1 MNSSSLTLSMES
13 MVPYP
18 QFYRLYGI
26 RRAVQLVGPIMSPI
40 SKLELPRDSILHF
53 VPMDESELGLPQ
65 DDMILHQVP
74 RTVFVNH
81 NVELKDSNGQPRST
95 QLSPSKLISD
105 YHRKYRM
112 MRRLNNYETAT
123 RDARSL
129 VVENYGLL
137 PHLFRYQTS
146 FFRGYYKWWNIHAT
160 MFARIKELASTSQRE
175 QYLVCKLPVQL
186 PSLSRLA
193 RAEASMTRSSLVAFK
208 EPEALFILELWR
220 WLGEKR
226 NDSVLAKAGADAM
239 KQLNL
244 IWEESGTWCVLNMGL
259 LESWRRPTSP
269 AEGKEQLGQ
278 IPANQLQK
286 RFLRMLMYLYEA
298 RTVAAPEGEHAQ
310 VEVPSTQQV
319 KPAPLK
325 ITLPSE
331 DGKVNSMRIRAN
343 MDIDHLPDDKVEENH
358 DNQTVIDDAI
368 TRDLEA
374 LTHLEEQYDDGEL
387 GMQVEE
393 PSHTSAGTSFP
404 VYHEEPRS
412 LEDGVMVQADAL
424 ADQGLLSGAEYR
436 RLKAMSTAY
445 QNIKD
450 PYGRGGTLAGQSGAI
465 SPKTLQLENKP
476 QIPDKATVIDK
487 SMLKSSLFEFD
498 SRYIK
503 DVMKIDVLNSVLG
516 MQQAG
521 VAITDYEI
529 TKVDDAMTSS
539 EIHSVQLTPVNGR
552 PSTIRFTLPQVQS
565 DGTFRSNGVRY
576 RMRKQRGDLPI
587 RKLSPTRVALTSY
600 YAKLFVSRSEKQV
613 HNYAGWLTNQIATIG
628 MDNADERVSQLML
641 SDVFDSTNHT
651 PRMYSI
657 LAQRFRSFN
666 VGEYSF
672 FFDYAAREAY
682 FGKEVVDQAER
693 DGMVIVGRQGKAPLV
708 MDQNDIIYALKV
720 VGDTAVMDDK
730 LTMIGDTGQ
739 LEQLLGLQGKAP
751 LEMVEVKVFGKLI
764 PLGMALAYQLGLS
777 QLLQVLKVTPRRVA
791 TGERLNLSEDEYAL
805 RFEDETLVFSRE
817 NKIASQILSGIGSFE
832 KSTRNYPI
840 HLFDKKDIYGPVLEQ
855 SGIGMRYLRE
865 LDLMMD
871 LFIDPITREILQ
883 ERKEP
888 TSFIG
893 LLLKAN
899 ELLLS
904 DWSPDETDMQYMRI
918 KGYERVAGAVYS
930 ELSKAIRLQ
939 RARGSVARAKIELPP
954 YSIWQTI
961 QQDPAVKL
969 VEESNPIHNLKEKEE
984 VTYSGVGGRSDR
996 SMTAQTRVFHKNDM
1010 GVISEATKDS
1020 ATVAITTFLTAD
1032 PNLHNLRGLTRAYD
1046 EKVDGPTA
1054 VLSSSA
1060 LLAPAADR
1068 DDPKRVNFISIQ
1080 QSAGTFAKGYRASPL
1095 RTGYEQIVADRTD
1108 DLYAYTAKGKA
1119 EVTALSAKA
1128 ITLTY
1133 QDGSEVSVEL
1143 GRRFGTAA
1151 GETYPHE
1158 IVTSLQLGDKV
1169 KPGDIV
1175 SYNTHYF
1182 ELDPLNPK
1190 QAIWKAGVLVYTA
1203 IMESTD
1209 TLEDSSAISERC
1221 AELLETRNTK
1231 VRDLIV
1237 RFDQTIHNLVQPGAQ
1252 VDFESILC
1260 TIEDPV
1266 TARNKLFDDSSIET
1280 LRLIAANTPK
1290 AKARGVVEKVE
1301 IFYHGDIDEMSPS
1314 LQDLSSDSDRNR
1326 KRLARDMKVPYTA
1339 GKVDGSMRIDGKNLP
1354 PEQAVIKIY
1363 ITGEMSAGVGDKGVF
1378 GNQMKTIFGR
1388 VMSGTNETESGVPI
1402 DAIFG
1407 YTSISD
1413 RIVLS
1418 PEIMGTTTTLL
1429 KIMSQHVV
1437 DIYEGNK

>member
-1 MNSSSLTLSMES
+1 MNSSNLSVSMES

-18 QFYRLYGI
+18 QFYRSYGI
-26 RRAVQLVGPIMSPI
+26 RRAVQLVGPMMSPL

-53 VPMDESELGLPQ
+53 VPVDESDLGLPQ
-65 DDMILHQVP
+65 DDMILQHGP

-81 NVELKDSNGQPRST
+81 NLELKDVNGQPRST
-95 QLSPSKLISD
+95 QLSPTKLISD

-160 MFARIKELASTSQRE
+160 LFTRVKEIAAMTDHE
-175 QYLVCKLPVQL
+175 QYLVCKLPMQL
-186 PSLSRLA
+186 PSLTRLA
-193 RAEASMTRSSLVAFK
+193 NAEASMTRSSLVAFK

-226 NDSVLAKAGADAM
+226 KESVFAKAGADALKRM
-239 KQLNL
+239 NL

-259 LESWRRPTSP
+259 LESWRRPVSP
-269 AEGKEQLGQ
+269 NEGKEEPGQ
-278 IPANQLQK
+278 IEANQLQK
-286 RFLRMLMYLYEA
+286 RFLRMLMYLHEA
-298 RTVAAPEGEHAQ
+298 RTVAESENEH
-310 VEVPSTQQV
+310 VEIDTPVAEQQV
-319 KPAPLK
+319 KPLPLK
-325 ITLPSE
+325 INLPSE
-331 DGKVNSMRIRAN
+331 DGKTNTLRIRAN
-343 MDIDHLPDDKVEENH
+343 MDIDHLPDNKVEESQA
-358 DNQTVIDDAI
+358 NQHAINEAI

-374 LTHLEEQYDDGEL
+374 LTHLEKQYDDAEL
-387 GMQVEE
+387 GLQVDE
-393 PSHTSAGTSFP
+393 PTRSVTGTTFP

-412 LEDGVMVQADAL
+412 LEDGIMVQADAL

-436 RLKAMSTAY
+436 RLKTVSTAF
-445 QNIKD
+445 QKIKD
-450 PYGRGGTLAGQSGAI
+450 PYGRGGTLSDRSGPI
-465 SPKTLQLENKP
+465 DPKTLLLENKP
-476 QIPDKATVIDK
+476 QIPDKNTVIDK

-498 SRYIK
+498 DRYIK
-503 DVMKIDVLNSVLG
+503 DVMKTDVLNAVLAF
-516 MQQAG
+516 QQAG

-529 TKVDDAMTSS
+529 TKVDDALTSS

-552 PSTIRFTLPQVQS
+552 PSTIRFTLPQVKS

-600 YAKLFVSRSEKQV
+600 YSKLFVSRSEKQV
-613 HNYAGWLTNQIATIG
+613 HNYAGWLTNHIATLG
-628 MDNADERVSQLML
+628 MDNNNEQVTQLML
-641 SDVFDSTNHT
+641 SNVFDSTHHT
-651 PRMYSI
+651 PRLYSI
-657 LAQRFRSFN
+657 LAQRFRSFTIGN
-666 VGEYSF
+666 NSF
-672 FFDYAAREAY
+672 FFDYNARTAQ
-682 FGKEVVDQAER
+682 FGKAVVEQVEQN
-693 DGMVIVGRQGKAPLV
+693 GMVIVGRQGKTPLV
-708 MDQNDIIYALKV
+708 MDRNDVIYSV
-720 VGDTAVMDDK
+720 TGDE
-730 LTMIGDTGQ
+730 LTMLGSTGQ
-739 LEQLLGLQGKAP
+739 FEQLLDLQGKSP
-751 LEMVEVKVFGKLI
+751 LEMVEVKVFSKLI
-764 PLGMALAYQLGLS
+764 PMGMVLAYQLGLS
-777 QLLQVLKVTPRRVA
+777 QLLQLLKVTPRRVP
-791 TGERLNLSEDEYAL
+791 TGERLHLSEDEYAL

-855 SGIGMRYLRE
+855 SGIGMRFLRE

-893 LLLKAN
+893 LLLRAN
-899 ELLLS
+899 ELLLT

-996 SMTAQTRVFHKNDM
+996 SMTAQTRVFHENDM

-1032 PNLHNLRGLTRAYD
+1032 PNLHSLRGLTRQYD
-1046 EKVDGPTA
+1046 ENVDGPTT

-1060 LLAPAADR
+1060 LLAPSADR

-1080 QSAGTFAKGYRASPL
+1080 QSAGTFAKGYRAAPL
-1095 RTGYEQIVADRTD
+1095 RTGYEQIIADRTD
-1108 DLYAYTAKGKA
+1108 DLYAYTVKGKA
-1119 EVTALSAKA
+1119 EVTALTAKA
-1128 ITLTY
+1128 ITVTY
-1133 QDGSEVSVEL
+1133 QDGSEVSIEL

-1151 GETYPHE
+1151 GETFPHE

-1169 KPGDIV
+1169 KPGEIV
-1175 SYNTHYF
+1175 CYNSHYF
-1182 ELDPLNPK
+1182 ELDSLNPK

-1203 IMESTD
+1203 IMECTD

-1221 AELLETRNTK
+1221 AELLETRTTK
-1231 VRDLIV
+1231 IRDLIV

-1266 TARNKLFDDSSIET
+1266 TAGNKLFDDSSIET

-1301 IFYHGDIDEMSPS
+1301 IFYHGDIDDMSAS
-1314 LQDLSSDSDRNR
+1314 LQDIASDSDRNR
-1326 KRLARDMKVPYTA
+1326 KRLARDMKLPYTA
-1339 GKVDGSMRIDGKNLP
+1339 GQVDGSMRIDGKNLP
-1354 PEQAVIKIY
+1354 PEQAVIKVY

-1388 VMSGTNETESGVPI
+1388 VMSGTNETESGIPI

-1418 PEIMGTTTTLL
+1418 PELMGTTTTLL
-1429 KIMSQHVV
+1429 KLMSQRVV
-1437 DIYEGNK
+1437 DVYEGNN